1 MSDYWGEPKK
11 DHELSLMQFMR
22 DVLAEKSI
30 RVESEVVEICG
41 GAGALTVT
49 AVLDAGRKFGFYLHD
64 GPKLRRTGKP
74 LLVAL
79 LLPPGV
85 TQASELRQFILSNEL
100 EFQSVLAIT
109 DADFKDRIER
119 IIASAYEEI
128 YIEKIEDMYLYNL
141 SRAADTLRDRLR
153 RE

>member
-1 MSDYWGEPKK
+1 MSEYWGEPRK
-11 DHELSLMQFMR
+11 DYELSVMQSMR
-22 DVLAEKSI
+22 DALEVQGI

-41 GAGALTVT
+41 GAGALTLT
-49 AVLDAGRKFGFYLHD
+49 AVMDAGRKFGFYLHD

-74 LLVAL
+74 LLIAL

-100 EFQSVLAIT
+100 EFQSVLAID
-109 DADFKDRIER
+109 DADFKERVER

-128 YIEKIEDMYLYNL
+128 YAEKIEDLYLYNL
-141 SRAADTLRDRLR
+141 SKAADTLRERLR
-153 RE
+153 RV